1 MAALSATAGSR
12 VFRLLV
18 LFAMGAALGFMFL
31 TLSAGARRT
40 ADATPALS
48 PAEPR
53 PPGIPPS
60 AKWLPESPRYQYARR
75 VAARALEDSS
85 AQLDLST
92 TRLSREGRYRVSI
105 TERGEPVALGEFQA
119 WTLRVTDPAG
129 APVTGAHLNLGGG
142 MPRHGHGLPSQPRV
156 RGEAAPGEYQVEGL
170 QFSMP
175 GWWELHVYVS
185 KDRRE
190 DIATFN
196 LLLE

>member
-18 LFAMGAALGFMFL
+18 LFAMGAAFGFMV
-31 TLSAGARRT
+31 LSLGAAARRA
-40 ADATPALS
+40 ADAAPVLS

-75 VAARALEDSS
+75 VAAKALEDSQ

-92 TRLSREGRYRVSI
+92 TRVSREGRYRVSI
-105 TERGEPVALGEFQA
+105 TQRGEPVALGEFQA
-119 WTLRVTDPAG
+119 WTLRVTDAAG
-129 APVTGAHLNLGGG
+129 TPVTGAHLNLSGG

-156 RGEAAPGEYQVEGL
+156 RGESAPGEYRVEGL

-185 KDRRE
+185 RDRRE

-196 LLLE
+196 LVLE